1 MIEAVSFLHSK
12 GIVHMDI
19 KGDNI
24 FINEKGDWLLGFI
37 YYIFIYLLFIDYY
50 VILNWQLGDFGSSKL
65 IGQPITSTTESF
77 YPENLFGI
85 FIIIFVKHMFN

>member
-50 VILNWQLGDFGSSKL
+50 VILN
-65 IGQPITSTTESF
+65 
-77 YPENLFGI
+77 
-85 FIIIFVKHMFN
+85 